1 MNQSLVEKKKNF
13 IESNEEY
20 VKSIQERK
28 INFTNIPKK
37 IRTYEMCFEAV
48 KINPFNMKDV

>member
-20 VKSIQERK
+20 VKRIQERLVLL
-28 INFTNIPKK
+28 IFLKK
-37 IRTYEMCFEAV
+37 
-48 KINPFNMKDV
+48 